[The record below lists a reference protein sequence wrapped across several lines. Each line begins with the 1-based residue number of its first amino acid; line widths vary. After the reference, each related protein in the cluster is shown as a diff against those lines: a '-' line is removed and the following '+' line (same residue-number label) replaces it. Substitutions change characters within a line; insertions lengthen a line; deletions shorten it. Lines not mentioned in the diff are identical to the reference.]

1 MFGIQENRAF
11 SRWSIENSLH
21 LTRLTSKIFPI
32 PSKPYFVA
40 NHDCAIHLTS
50 LPSAALPFVL
60 TLNACIITE
69 VFLSS
74 NKLLTSNAH
83 LSCLKNETLRFSF
96 LLWRTQNFFSTNSV
110 FVLGDFLP
118 NEKQHETFK
127 KKTIFLFRSL
137 PFFRSVSLVR
147 MLGGRVWVIRVK
159 MHQGGST
166 FYSRLGSQKN
176 CYTMKR
182 S

>member
-1 MFGIQENRAF
+1 MGLFGSRVKGIKNILTDSNLTMRVLSDTMCACLEFKENRAF

-21 LTRLTSKIFPI
+21 LTQLTSKIFPI

-83 LSCLKNETLRFSF
+83 LSCLKTKRCDLVFSF
-96 LLWRTQNFFSTNSV
+96 DALRISFRLILCLCLEISCLTKNNMKHLRKRRFFC
-110 FVLGDFLP
+110 FVLC
-118 NEKQHETFK
+118 
-127 KKTIFLFRSL
+127 LFFGVYHL
-137 PFFRSVSLVR
+137 
-147 MLGGRVWVIRVK
+147 
-159 MHQGGST
+159 
-166 FYSRLGSQKN
+166 
-176 CYTMKR
+176 
-182 S
+182 

>member
-1 MFGIQENRAF
+1 MGLFGSHVEGIRNILTDSNLKKGVPSDTMCECLELKENRAV
-11 SRWSIENSLH
+11 SRWSIGISLH
-21 LTRLTSKIFPI
+21 LTHLTSKIFPN

-50 LPSAALPFVL
+50 LPSAALHFVL
-60 TLNACIITE
+60 TLNACIITR
-69 VFLSS
+69 VFLSG

-110 FVLGDFLP
+110 FVFGDFLP

-137 PFFRSVSLVR
+137 PFFGVYHL
-147 MLGGRVWVIRVK
+147 
-159 MHQGGST
+159 
-166 FYSRLGSQKN
+166 
-176 CYTMKR
+176 
-182 S
+182 